1 MLLFRKLEKKKYNRE
16 QLENLLRKQ
25 ELSKLLRVLLNLP
38 QKITGYLL
46 EASKLLLLKKYQNLY
61 AYHKLIMMT

>member
-1 MLLFRKLEKKKYNRE
+1 LEKKKYNRE

-61 AYHKLIMMT
+61 AYHKLVMMT

>member
-1 MLLFRKLEKKKYNRE
+1 M
-16 QLENLLRKQ
+16 
-25 ELSKLLRVLLNLP
+25 RVLLNLP

-46 EASKLLLLKKYQNLY
+46 EVSKLLLLKKYQNLY